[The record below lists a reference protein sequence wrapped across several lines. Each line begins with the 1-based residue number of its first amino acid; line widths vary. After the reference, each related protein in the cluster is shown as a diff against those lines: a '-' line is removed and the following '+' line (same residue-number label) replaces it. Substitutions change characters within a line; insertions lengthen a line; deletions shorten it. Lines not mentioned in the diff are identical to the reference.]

1 MPYATTWDEFA
12 ETAQA
17 LFLAHPS
24 RTRHSWK
31 YRGKDGVLVL
41 KVTNDVKTVKYR
53 TTSRTELRRLE
64 DLTSWM
70 MERMTAEGV
79 NDEELSVAPPRA

>member
-1 MPYATTWDEFA
+1 M
-12 ETAQA
+12 
-17 LFLAHPS
+17 
-24 RTRHSWK
+24 
-31 YRGKDGVLVL
+31 L